1 MIRSAGTF
9 GEIKGLIYI
18 WMHPIWLHSNWWHF
32 QGRKCCWF
40 TVKTCTGRCWKYTN
54 DWENEY
60 SQSLSKGLWRLL
72 FKKKKRTV
80 IYWCF
85 WMHVADAPFPP
96 SLGALPRFPVVS
108 YQFSSKNVIRETIF
122 FSLLQLKSLL
132 QASPNKCLFISIQQW
147 KNIPFP

>member
-1 MIRSAGTF
+1 
-9 GEIKGLIYI
+9 
-18 WMHPIWLHSNWWHF
+18 
-32 QGRKCCWF
+32 
-40 TVKTCTGRCWKYTN
+40 
-54 DWENEY
+54 
-60 SQSLSKGLWRLL
+60 
-72 FKKKKRTV
+72 
-80 IYWCF
+80 
-85 WMHVADAPFPP
+85 MHVADAPFPP